1 MSKTLFREWPTAG
14 FKPPTTDFLTPTTP
28 HMYVFYKTPTIL
40 RTVCASWA
48 KSGLGKNYDY
58 WNEHFPPQLFSKE
71 FIKDHSVTAKF
82 SVTNLK
88 ILNLSENITWS
99 RKDFITKFTLPWNF
113 FRSHFFGSN
122 QKYQQDGLLAP
133 VYLSPNYKYF
143 DQLLQTVKNKT
154 TLLILV
160 FKEFLQTSL
169 PPLISVLY
177 AKGYHV
183 LPLKNFRLK
192 VP

>member
-1 MSKTLFREWPTAG
+1 MCFTGHQRFCSQSARHERNPASEKTTTTEMNIFLSNFLSTEIIKSHIGTAMS
-14 FKPPTTDFLTPTTP
+14 
-28 HMYVFYKTPTIL
+28 
-40 RTVCASWA
+40 
-48 KSGLGKNYDY
+48 
-58 WNEHFPPQLFSKE
+58 
-71 FIKDHSVTAKF
+71 

-99 RKDFITKFTLPWNF
+99 RKDFITKFTLSSNF
-113 FRSHFFGSN
+113 SLSIFFGSN

-133 VYLSPNYKYF
+133 VYFSPNYKYF
-143 DQLLQTVKNKT
+143 DQLFQTVKNKT

-169 PPLISVLY
+169 PPLISVHY
-177 AKGYHV
+177 AKRYHD

>member
-1 MSKTLFREWPTAG
+1 MCFTGHQRFCSQSARHERNPASEKTTTTEMNIFLSNFLSTEIIKSHIGTAMS
-14 FKPPTTDFLTPTTP
+14 
-28 HMYVFYKTPTIL
+28 
-40 RTVCASWA
+40 
-48 KSGLGKNYDY
+48 
-58 WNEHFPPQLFSKE
+58 
-71 FIKDHSVTAKF
+71 

-99 RKDFITKFTLPWNF
+99 RKDFITKFTLSSNF
-113 FRSHFFGSN
+113 SLSNFFGSN

-133 VYLSPNYKYF
+133 VYFSPNYKYF
-143 DQLLQTVKNKT
+143 DQLFQTVKNKT

-169 PPLISVLY
+169 PPLISVHY
-177 AKGYHV
+177 AKRYHG